1 MLDVFQ
7 KHGHD
12 EIDTARVYGGGSS
25 EAYLGQLEWQER
37 GLVMGTK
44 LKAKKFGPFSYSH
57 KKDDLKPGLL
67 DSLKA
72 LRTEKVDTWYLHA
85 PDVSKPHIILF
96 SYRFVHP
103 LTREMYMFL
112 E

>member
-44 LKAKKFGPFSYSH
+44 LMPKKFGPFSYSH

-72 LRTEKVDTWYLHA
+72 LRTEKVDTWYLH
-85 PDVSKPHIILF
+85 
-96 SYRFVHP
+96 
-103 LTREMYMFL
+103 
-112 E
+112 